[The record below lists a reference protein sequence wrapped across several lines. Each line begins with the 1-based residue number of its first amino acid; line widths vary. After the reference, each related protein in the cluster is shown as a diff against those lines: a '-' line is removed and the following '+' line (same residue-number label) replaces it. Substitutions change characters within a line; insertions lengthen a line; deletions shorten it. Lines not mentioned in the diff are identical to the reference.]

1 MAIIRLQPNKQITIA
16 LKHATPKEVNGKVG
30 LEYQYTLANGSDVM
44 YLPPLAHAEI
54 QALRPAPGESFILGN
69 RVGEGNEL
77 SYFTERIAEQPAR
90 KPPARSITL
99 HLDAAVAIPP
109 SLTTPESQRLFAQL
123 VATIQAIK
131 AAEEFARSIDRP
143 VSFGP
148 EDIRA
153 MAISGFIDEQRNE
166 RRAA

>member
-44 YLPPLAHAEI
+44 YLPALAHAEI
-54 QALRPAPGESFILGN
+54 QALRPEPGESFILGN
-69 RVGEGNEL
+69 RAGLGNEL
-77 SYFTERIAEQPAR
+77 SYFTERIEQPAR

-131 AAEEFARSIDRP
+131 AAEEFAKSIDRP
-143 VSFGP
+143 VLFGP

-153 MAISGFIDEQRNE
+153 MAISGFIDEQRNG